1 MIRKACF
8 LIFVLQLFAIT
19 SFAQAPAGASGRKTL
34 LFNENW
40 KFFKGDSEKAFEVSF
55 DDKGWRNVELPHDY
69 SVEGPFDSQWASAT
83 GYLPTGIAWY
93 RKTFVVPASD
103 KGKQVAIYFEGVSKN
118 GEVWING
125 HYLGKRPNGYIS
137 YQYDLTPYLNIG
149 KQNVLAVKVDHQE
162 FADSRWYAGS
172 GIYRN
177 VYLIATNK
185 IHIKQWG
192 VFATTPV
199 INKDKATVAVN
210 VSIENNA
217 ASNQKVEIEN
227 KLADQNGKLVARS
240 SKAISV
246 AASNGTDLDLSM
258 EVLKPNIWSIDHPNL
273 YTLTTTIKQGT
284 VVFDEIDTKIGI
296 RSFHFDADKGFT
308 LNGVPM
314 KLKGVCVHHDAG
326 CLGAAV
332 PNGIWERRLIRL
344 KEMGCNT
351 IRMSHN
357 PHATELYDLCDKLG
371 FLVMDEAFDEW
382 EAGKNK
388 WVKGW
393 NVGKPS
399 TEGYHEVWAEW
410 HEKDLR
416 DQLLRNR
423 NHPSIFLWSIGNE
436 LDYPNDPYS
445 HPILDLGTNPQIYG
459 RGYHP
464 EMPNSNR
471 LGVIAKELV
480 KIVKQY
486 DTTRPV
492 TAALAAVLI
501 SNETGYADALDV
513 VGYNYQ
519 EYRYIDDHK
528 KYPNR
533 IILGSE
539 NGFGKGVWDDVANNA
554 FISAQYLWTG
564 IEYLGEAGMFPAK
577 HSTSGLLDLGGL
589 KKPEYFF
596 RQSLWSDQPMVYIG
610 TTIPPKV
617 ERAGSPWDQK
627 NADPNWNY
635 TKGEVIR
642 VNCFTNCKEVELF
655 LNDKSLGK
663 KDRADF
669 EKSGV
674 MNWTVPFEPGTLKA
688 VATDGMNK
696 QHVSIIKTSGSP
708 ASLLASSDKKQ
719 LSASKRSIAH
729 IELSLVDE
737 AGNPVF
743 LSANDITCTINGS
756 ATLLGLENS
765 NPRDITSYKTASRK
779 IYKGKLVAYIQAG
792 TKEGDATV
800 TFSSPG
806 IKSAK
811 VIFKVVK

>member
-227 KLADQNGKLVARS
+227 KLADQNGKLVARN

-284 VVFDEIDTKIGI
+284 VVLDEIDTKIGI

-332 PNGIWERRLIRL
+332 PNGMLQWRVD
-344 KEMGCNT
+344 M
-351 IRMSHN
+351 
-357 PHATELYDLCDKLG
+357 A
-371 FLVMDEAFDEW
+371 
-382 EAGKNK
+382 
-388 WVKGW
+388 
-393 NVGKPS
+393 
-399 TEGYHEVWAEW
+399 
-410 HEKDLR
+410 
-416 DQLLRNR
+416 
-423 NHPSIFLWSIGNE
+423 
-436 LDYPNDPYS
+436 
-445 HPILDLGTNPQIYG
+445 PIA
-459 RGYHP
+459 
-464 EMPNSNR
+464 
-471 LGVIAKELV
+471 GVIN
-480 KIVKQY
+480 QNHGCY
-486 DTTRPV
+486 GD
-492 TAALAAVLI
+492 AA
-501 SNETGYADALDV
+501 
-513 VGYNYQ
+513 
-519 EYRYIDDHK
+519 EYIQREQ
-528 KYPNR
+528 P
-533 IILGSE
+533 G
-539 NGFGKGVWDDVANNA
+539 GFGKGCGHICYN
-554 FISAQYLWTG
+554 YL
-564 IEYLGEAGMFPAK
+564 INFVIARHEA
-577 HSTSGLLDLGGL
+577 TS
-589 KKPEYFF
+589 
-596 RQSLWSDQPMVYIG
+596 
-610 TTIPPKV
+610 
-617 ERAGSPWDQK
+617 
-627 NADPNWNY
+627 
-635 TKGEVIR
+635 
-642 VNCFTNCKEVELF
+642 
-655 LNDKSLGK
+655 
-663 KDRADF
+663 
-669 EKSGV
+669 
-674 MNWTVPFEPGTLKA
+674 
-688 VATDGMNK
+688 
-696 QHVSIIKTSGSP
+696 
-708 ASLLASSDKKQ
+708 
-719 LSASKRSIAH
+719 
-729 IELSLVDE
+729 
-737 AGNPVF
+737 
-743 LSANDITCTINGS
+743 
-756 ATLLGLENS
+756 
-765 NPRDITSYKTASRK
+765 
-779 IYKGKLVAYIQAG
+779 
-792 TKEGDATV
+792 
-800 TFSSPG
+800 
-806 IKSAK
+806 
-811 VIFKVVK
+811 